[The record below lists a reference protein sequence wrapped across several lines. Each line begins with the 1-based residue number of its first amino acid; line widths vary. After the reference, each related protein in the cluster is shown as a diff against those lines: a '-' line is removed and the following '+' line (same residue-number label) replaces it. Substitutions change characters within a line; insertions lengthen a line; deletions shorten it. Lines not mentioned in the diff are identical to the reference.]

1 MALAVVLLAGCAPTT
16 PALSDTALPEP
27 EVSATQSP
35 TPPAPAIDLADPSSW
50 IIDFSGVGPLTIGG
64 SLAEQRQSM
73 TAFTDRSGPD
83 CLVGMF
89 HQTGSPS
96 IWVHPGNDDSID
108 SIALGGAIFGGP
120 QVGDISAASPKTVE
134 GIGVGATVDALRAA
148 YPGLEETGSY
158 NFLTYYGVA
167 GTSNW
172 MVFWVADG
180 VVDGVSIGPNSV
192 PPSESC
198 G

>member
-73 TAFTDRSGPD
+73 TAFTDSSGPE
-83 CLVGMF
+83 CPVGMF
-89 HQTGSPS
+89 DLIDSPV

-108 SIALGGAIFGGP
+108 VIALGVKVFRP
-120 QVGDISAASPKTVE
+120 QIGDVSAGSPKTAE

-148 YPGLEETGSY
+148 YPTLEETGSISAWTH
-158 NFLTYYGVA
+158 FAVA
-167 GTSNW
+167 GSPNW
-172 MVFWVADG
+172 IVFSVLDG
-180 VVDGVSIGPNSV
+180 VVDAITVGPNSV
-192 PPSESC
+192 PPSEFC